1 MTGRRLMVGVVAAGV
16 LLLPFFLPENGV
28 TIATRM
34 LIAALFALAYNLL
47 WRHGGL
53 LSFGHAVYF
62 GAGMFAA
69 IHLMRLAE
77 SGGPALPL
85 PLIPLAGA
93 LAGTIAGVV
102 LGFLATTRGGTYF
115 AMITLATGELA
126 YAVGPRW
133 DAVFGG
139 ESGIS
144 TMRMPWAGL
153 DFGSQTQVYGLA
165 LVWFLV
171 GAAGLHGFAATPLG
185 RITFALGENEMRLRA
200 LGYRTHLTKTA
211 LFAISATVSGLAGA
225 LLAVANENVDY
236 GIFTG
241 VNSAQPVLQ
250 TFIGGAATFLGPAVG
265 AVVLT
270 WVGNQVSDMTRLWLL
285 YQGLLFVAVVLYAP
299 DGLTGLL
306 LREREIARRAGP
318 AAAACRVALGTA
330 GVASLAFAVVFIS
343 EAAFVLLGEAYAMRQ
358 ATDAGRWPDLHLF
371 AHDWPALS
379 PVTWLLPLAS
389 LLLGLALLWY
399 AGRAARPAS
408 EATA

>member
-1 MTGRRLMVGVVAAGV
+1 MTGRRVIVGAVTACI

-47 WRHGGL
+47 WRHGRL

-69 IHLMRLAE
+69 IHLMRAAE
-77 SGGPALPL
+77 SGRFTLPL
-85 PLIPLAGA
+85 PLIPLVGA
-93 LAGTIAGVV
+93 LAGALVGVL

-144 TMRMPWAGL
+144 TMRMPWASF

-171 GAAGLHGFAATPLG
+171 GAAGLYGFAATPLG
-185 RITFALGENEMRLRA
+185 RITFALGENETRLRA

-211 LFAISATVSGLAGA
+211 LFAISATVAGLAGA

-236 GIFTG
+236 GIFSG

-285 YQGLLFVAVVLYAP
+285 YQGLLFVAVVLFAP
-299 DGLTGLL
+299 DGLTGW
-306 LREREIARRAGP
+306 RGGSGRSPARLVRQRPRVAPSWASVVSRCWRSLSSSSPRPRSSCWVKITSRAGP
-318 AAAACRVALGTA
+318 AAAATGRTCICSRMTGRRCR
-330 GVASLAFAVVFIS
+330 
-343 EAAFVLLGEAYAMRQ
+343 R
-358 ATDAGRWPDLHLF
+358 
-371 AHDWPALS
+371 
-379 PVTWLLPLAS
+379 
-389 LLLGLALLWY
+389 
-399 AGRAARPAS
+399 
-408 EATA
+408 